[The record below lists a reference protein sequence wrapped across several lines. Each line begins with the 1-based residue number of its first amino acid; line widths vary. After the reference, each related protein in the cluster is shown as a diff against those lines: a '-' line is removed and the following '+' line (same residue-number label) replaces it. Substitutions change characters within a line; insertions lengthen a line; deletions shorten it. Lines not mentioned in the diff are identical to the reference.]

1 MENWLIKYFGRPQG
15 VAPTVII
22 LFPLMLFAEL
32 DTRVENSNFT
42 ISDDATLYNYN
53 RLRLQSNYSDENFF
67 ATFIGDGMNYYG
79 NAYIGSQ
86 NFNYVKAQQSDTPFR
101 TQTNFKNYGNGE
113 AYAKL
118 YRLYGGYED
127 AKNRVVV
134 GLQNI
139 SMGVGRIWTPTNIFN
154 PKNSY
159 ALEPDEVFAVAALSY
174 TRHLD
179 DMSHLTV
186 VTSQKDDHRFKSALR
201 YKTFV
206 EVADVALNVI
216 SSDKTK
222 MVGYEVEGN
231 LADTGVE
238 VRSEGAYIK
247 HQFENM
253 ETKAFT
259 QMIVGADY
267 GFKNGITLVG
277 EMLYSS
283 DTFSYNELLQNQ
295 NSDILSNM
303 VNANL
308 YGAVGLSKSFN
319 IFLDGSLNYISTLD
333 ENNAHFL
340 SSSLTYTLDDYNTFS
355 LGALLYRGDTF
366 ERLGE
371 SYYFRYGLSF

>member
-1 MENWLIKYFGRPQG
+1 MVLF
-15 VAPTVII
+15 
-22 LFPLMLFAEL
+22 FPLVLFAEF

-42 ISDDATLYNYN
+42 ISDDSTRYNYN
-53 RLRLQSNYSDENFF
+53 RLRLQSNYSSENFF
-67 ATFIGDGMNYYG
+67 ATVIGDGINYYG
-79 NAYIGSQ
+79 HKYSRSQ
-86 NFNYVKAQQSDTPFR
+86 NFNDLKTQKSDTPFK

-127 AKNRVVV
+127 GKNRIVV

-139 SMGVGRIWTPTNIFN
+139 SMGVVRIWTPTNIFN

-159 ALEPDEVFAVAALSY
+159 ALEPDEVFGVAALSY
-174 TRHLD
+174 TRYLD
-179 DMSHLTV
+179 DMSQITV
-186 VTSQKDDHRFKSALR
+186 ITSQKADHHFKSALR
-201 YKTFV
+201 YKTFL

-216 SSDKTK
+216 SSNDTK

-247 HQFENM
+247 HTFENR
-253 ETKAFT
+253 ESKAFT

-267 GFKNGITLVG
+267 GFKNGTTVIG
-277 EMLYSS
+277 EMFYSS
-283 DTFSYNELLQNQ
+283 DTFSYGELLQNQ
-295 NSDILSNM
+295 HSDIVSNM
-303 VNANL
+303 VNSNL
-308 YGAVGLSKSFN
+308 YGALGVSKSFN
-319 IFLDGSLNYISTLD
+319 IFLDGSLNYISSLD
-333 ENNAHFL
+333 DNRAHFI

-366 ERLGE
+366 EGLGN